1 MYRYFLK
8 RFFDIFV
15 SGIILLIFWW
25 VYAVV
30 ALAVRVNLGS
40 PVIFHQERPGLGEK
54 SFKLSKFRT
63 MTDKRDENGELLP
76 DKDRLT
82 SFGAFLRK
90 TSLDELPELWN
101 IFKGD
106 MSFIGPRPLLMG
118 YLPYYTDRERKR
130 HSVRPGLT
138 GLAQAS
144 GRNYVG
150 WDKRLELDVE
160 YVENISMVQDIK
172 IILMTIMVVLKP
184 SNVAADTETVEPY
197 LWEIREKNPNWK
209 E

>member
-118 YLPYYTDRERKR
+118 YLPYYTDREHKR

>member
-1 MYRYFLK
+1 MYRLFLK
-8 RFFDIFV
+8 RFLDIFI

-30 ALAVRVNLGS
+30 ALAVRIALGS
-40 PVIFHQERPGLGEK
+40 PVVFHQERPGLDEK

-63 MTDKRDENGELLP
+63 MTDKRDEKGELLP

-82 SFGAFLRK
+82 AFGAFLRK

-118 YLPYYTDRERKR
+118 YLPYYTDREHKR

-144 GRNYVG
+144 GRNFVG

-160 YVENISMVQDIK
+160 YVENISLIQDIR
-172 IILMTIMVVLKP
+172 IILMTIMVVIKP

-209 E
+209 D